1 MYERQTFWELPHAPR
16 YSNMATMQS
25 VFEMRKI
32 TIGVTIFCTL
42 IHLEGSQV
50 ESIEQ
55 EWYQ

>member
-55 EWYQ
+55 E